1 MESAEVRA
9 EAVVDSAIPADLSP
23 ADSSQ
28 APSPPQPHTL
38 KKAPWFAWLIFNFPL
53 LVVILAFPSKNLVS
67 RLETTFVGFA
77 AFYIVFLSRI
87 LVAAYSGKQ
96 SPRVLEPNKLLSIY
110 IFMGTAMLGF
120 VLPLVY
126 FAYAYYHQISAGI
139 FAVAPILYLLACQ
152 LFTQYV
158 ANGLCFCLPARALV
172 SVIYNSRLIIAA
184 YDWHRA
190 VGSSEEWVTPAGD
203 GGALHPWGSLWV
215 QGGKFLAMANLLYWI
230 FNLFGFLL
238 PIYLPRAFKK
248 HYDLERL
255 ARKKKK

>member
-9 EAVVDSAIPADLSP
+9 EAVPDTATPSDTSP
-23 ADSSQ
+23 SDPSQ
-28 APSPPQPHTL
+28 APSAPQPHTL
-38 KKAPWFAWLIFNFPL
+38 KKAPWFAWIIFNFPL
-53 LVVILAFPSKNLVS
+53 LFIALVFPSKNFVS
-67 RLETTFVGFA
+67 RQDTTFVGFA
-77 AFYIVFLSRI
+77 AFYIVFLSRV
-87 LVAAYSGKQ
+87 LVAAYSGKH

-110 IFMGTAMLGF
+110 IFVGTAMLGF

-126 FAYAYYHQISAGI
+126 FGYAYFHQISEGML
-139 FAVAPILYLLACQ
+139 AVAPILYLLSCQ

-190 VGSSEEWVTPAGD
+190 VGGSEEWLKPAD
-203 GGALHPWGSLWV
+203 GGAPHPWGSLWA
-215 QGGKFLAMANLLYWI
+215 QSGRLLAMVNLLYWI

-255 ARKKKK
+255 SRKKKK